1 MFGIFALATLAWI
14 LALVYYPYIPPS
26 KERWKD
32 IIGLKLAVILVL
44 AATLEIF
51 FISYIST
58 LNAQHNSGDYQNTQ
72 SSITLSSI
80 QWLVIGF
87 LACSIFTFI
96 FYELFLQ
103 VRIRLK
109 NYPKLRIVSIVLS
122 ATILAALILIKVFR
136 NNTTINNLF
145 LFLIV
150 LLMANFAVVL
160 KRSAFGL
167 LFGAIMLL
175 DIYLVWMAGKPSDDA
190 EGSGA
195 SWYVAMSGSLFVQH
209 LPFPIYFKSGGY
221 ILGNGDVGFTC
232 LLVMYAKRI
241 WGTWP
246 AIISGVVAT
255 IPLLILPY
263 AEQIFSI
270 STPAWPYTIFIAPV
284 ALFIAIFAPRPTKPA
299 IYDGPVIYE

>member
-1 MFGIFALATLAWI
+1 MFGIFALAMLAWI

-32 IIGLKLAVILVL
+32 IIGLKLAVILVI
-44 AATLEIF
+44 AAVLEIF
-51 FISYIST
+51 LFGYLST
-58 LNAQHNSGDYQNTQ
+58 LNARHHSGSCQNPQ
-72 SSITLSSI
+72 SATGLSLV

-87 LACSIFTFI
+87 LACLIFTFI

-103 VRIRLK
+103 ARIRLK
-109 NYPKLRIVSIVLS
+109 NYPKLCIVSIVLS

-136 NNTTINNLF
+136 DNTTINNLF

-167 LFGAIMLL
+167 LFGAIMIL
-175 DIYLVWMAGKPSDDA
+175 DIYLVWMAGNPGDDA

-195 SWYVAMSGSLFVQH
+195 SWYVAMSGSLFAQH
-209 LPFPIYFKSGGY
+209 LPFPLYFKSGGY

-232 LLVMYAKRI
+232 LLVMYARRI
-241 WGTWP
+241 WGILP
-246 AIISGVVAT
+246 AVISGIIAT
-255 IPLLILPY
+255 FPLLILPY
-263 AEQIFSI
+263 AFQIFGI

-284 ALFIAIFAPRPTKPA
+284 ALFIAVFAPRKPKLSSA
-299 IYDGPVIYE
+299 